1 MGRVLTINN
10 KESYFRPYYFCI
22 QWDIIWKAGF
32 RKVHPTC
39 YMRGE
44 KRMKSIIDVQKR
56 LIPDLVEVM
65 QKRYRI
71 LRYIEIMQPVGRR
84 SLSQSLQITER
95 VLRGETEFLKDQ
107 DLVSISASG
116 MRLTEEGKIILDQ
129 LEHIMK
135 GFSSVPELERQLAT
149 ALDIQ
154 HCNVVTGNS
163 DESEWVK
170 SELGRACVTKM
181 KDIMK
186 DGHIISVTGGSTMN
200 AVADAF
206 TSDLNKKNLLFV
218 PARGGIGADIK
229 DQANTICQRMAL
241 KCGGD
246 YMVLYSPDQV
256 TKELYESFIQ
266 ESSIREVLM
275 KIKSAD
281 IVIHGI
287 GDALTMAKRRMT
299 SEEDMQ
305 KILEGNAVAEAFGYY
320 FDENGKIVH
329 KVQTVGLQLED
340 LQNIPYIFAV
350 AGGASKAKA
359 IKAYMK
365 IAPKNTVLITDEAV
379 TNLILK
385 G

>member
-1 MGRVLTINN
+1 
-10 KESYFRPYYFCI
+10 
-22 QWDIIWKAGF
+22 
-32 RKVHPTC
+32 
-39 YMRGE
+39 
-44 KRMKSIIDVQKR
+44 MKSIINVQKR
-56 LIPDLVEVM
+56 LIPDLVEIM

-95 VLRGETEFLKDQ
+95 VLRSETDFLKDQ
-107 DLVSISASG
+107 DLIAISTSG

-129 LEHIMK
+129 LEPIMK
-135 GFSSVPELERQLAT
+135 EFSSAPELEKQLAA
-149 ALDIQ
+149 ALNLQ
-154 HCNVVTGNS
+154 SCNVVSGNA
-163 DESEWVK
+163 DESDWVK
-170 SELGRACVTKM
+170 SELGRACVSRLKEVI
-181 KDIMK
+181 KE
-186 DGHIISVTGGSTMN
+186 GQVISVTGGSTMN
-200 AVADAF
+200 AVAEAF
-206 TSDLNKKNLLFV
+206 TEKLNKENLLFV

-229 DQANTICQRMAL
+229 DQANTICQKMAN
-241 KCGGD
+241 KAGGN
-246 YMVLYSPDQV
+246 YTVLYSPDQV
-256 TKELYESFIQ
+256 TKEFYETFIQ

-287 GDALTMAKRRMT
+287 GDAMTMARRRMT

-305 KILEGNAVAEAFGYY
+305 KLVQEKAVAEAFGYY
-320 FDENGKIVH
+320 FDENGRIVH

-340 LQNIPYIFAV
+340 LKNIPHIFAV

-379 TNLILK
+379 TNEILK

>member
-1 MGRVLTINN
+1 
-10 KESYFRPYYFCI
+10 
-22 QWDIIWKAGF
+22 
-32 RKVHPTC
+32 
-39 YMRGE
+39 
-44 KRMKSIIDVQKR
+44 MKSIINVQKR
-56 LIPDLVEVM
+56 LIPDLVEIM

-95 VLRGETEFLKDQ
+95 VLRSETDFLKDQ
-107 DLVSISASG
+107 DLIAISTSG

-129 LEHIMK
+129 LEPIMK
-135 GFSSVPELERQLAT
+135 EFSSAPELEKQLAA
-149 ALDIQ
+149 ALNLQ
-154 HCNVVTGNS
+154 SCNVVSGNA
-163 DESEWVK
+163 DESDWVK
-170 SELGRACVTKM
+170 SELGRACVSRLKEVI
-181 KDIMK
+181 KE
-186 DGHIISVTGGSTMN
+186 GQVISVTGGSTMN
-200 AVADAF
+200 AVAEAF
-206 TSDLNKKNLLFV
+206 TEKLNKENLLFV

-229 DQANTICQRMAL
+229 DQANTICQKMAN
-241 KCGGD
+241 KAGGN

-256 TKELYESFIQ
+256 TKEFYETFIQ

-287 GDALTMAKRRMT
+287 GDAMTMARRRMT

-305 KILEGNAVAEAFGYY
+305 KLVQEKAVAEAFGYY
-320 FDENGKIVH
+320 FDENGRIVH

-340 LQNIPYIFAV
+340 LKNIPHIFAV

-379 TNLILK
+379 TNEILK

>member
-1 MGRVLTINN
+1 
-10 KESYFRPYYFCI
+10 
-22 QWDIIWKAGF
+22 
-32 RKVHPTC
+32 
-39 YMRGE
+39 
-44 KRMKSIIDVQKR
+44 MKSIINVQKR
-56 LIPDLVEVM
+56 LIPDLVEIM

-95 VLRGETEFLKDQ
+95 VLRSETDFLKDQ
-107 DLVSISASG
+107 DLIAISTSG

-129 LEHIMK
+129 LEPIMK
-135 GFSSVPELERQLAT
+135 EFSSAPELEKQLAV
-149 ALDIQ
+149 ALNLQ
-154 HCNVVTGNS
+154 SCNVVSGNA
-163 DESEWVK
+163 DESDWVK
-170 SELGRACVTKM
+170 SELGRACVSRLKEV
-181 KDIMK
+181 INE
-186 DGHIISVTGGSTMN
+186 GQVISVTGGSTMN
-200 AVADAF
+200 AVAEAF
-206 TSDLNKKNLLFV
+206 TEKLNKENLLFV

-229 DQANTICQRMAL
+229 DQANTICQKMAN
-241 KCGGD
+241 KAGGN

-256 TKELYESFIQ
+256 TKEFYETFIQ

-287 GDALTMAKRRMT
+287 GDAMTMARRRMT

-305 KILEGNAVAEAFGYY
+305 KLVQEKAVAEAFGYY
-320 FDENGKIVH
+320 FDENGRIVH
-329 KVQTVGLQLED
+329 KVQTVGLQRED
-340 LQNIPYIFAV
+340 LKNIPHIFAV

-379 TNLILK
+379 TNEILK

>member
-1 MGRVLTINN
+1 
-10 KESYFRPYYFCI
+10 
-22 QWDIIWKAGF
+22 
-32 RKVHPTC
+32 
-39 YMRGE
+39 
-44 KRMKSIIDVQKR
+44 
-56 LIPDLVEVM
+56 
-65 QKRYRI
+65 
-71 LRYIEIMQPVGRR
+71 MQPVGRR

-95 VLRGETEFLKDQ
+95 VLRSETDFLKDQ
-107 DLVSISASG
+107 DLIAISTSG

-129 LEHIMK
+129 LESIMK
-135 GFSSVPELERQLAT
+135 EFSSAPELEKQLAA
-149 ALDIQ
+149 ALNLQ
-154 HCNVVTGNS
+154 SCNVVSGNA
-163 DESEWVK
+163 DESDWVK
-170 SELGRACVTKM
+170 SELGRACVSRLKEV
-181 KDIMK
+181 INE
-186 DGHIISVTGGSTMN
+186 GQVISVTGGSTMN
-200 AVADAF
+200 AVAEAF
-206 TSDLNKKNLLFV
+206 TEKLNKENLLFV

-229 DQANTICQRMAL
+229 DQANTICQKMAN
-241 KCGGD
+241 KAGGN

-256 TKELYESFIQ
+256 TKEFYETFIQ

-287 GDALTMAKRRMT
+287 GDAMTMARRRMT

-305 KILEGNAVAEAFGYY
+305 KLVQEKAVAEAFGYY
-320 FDENGKIVH
+320 FDENGRIVH

-340 LQNIPYIFAV
+340 LKNIPHIFAV

-379 TNLILK
+379 TNEILK

>member
-1 MGRVLTINN
+1 
-10 KESYFRPYYFCI
+10 
-22 QWDIIWKAGF
+22 
-32 RKVHPTC
+32 
-39 YMRGE
+39 
-44 KRMKSIIDVQKR
+44 MKSIINVQKR
-56 LIPDLVEVM
+56 LIPDLVEIM

-95 VLRGETEFLKDQ
+95 VLRSETDFLKDQ
-107 DLVSISASG
+107 DLIAISTSG

-129 LEHIMK
+129 LEPIMK
-135 GFSSVPELERQLAT
+135 EFSSAPELEKQLAV
-149 ALDIQ
+149 ALNLQ
-154 HCNVVTGNS
+154 SCNVVSGNA
-163 DESEWVK
+163 DESDWVK
-170 SELGRACVTKM
+170 SELGRACVSRLKEV
-181 KDIMK
+181 INE
-186 DGHIISVTGGSTMN
+186 GQVISVTGGSTMN
-200 AVADAF
+200 AVAEAF
-206 TSDLNKKNLLFV
+206 TEKLNKENLLFV

-229 DQANTICQRMAL
+229 DQANTICQKMAN
-241 KCGGD
+241 KAGGN

-256 TKELYESFIQ
+256 TKEFYETFIQ
-266 ESSIREVLM
+266 ESSIREVLT

-287 GDALTMAKRRMT
+287 GDAMTMARRRMT

-305 KILEGNAVAEAFGYY
+305 KLVQEKAVAEAFGYY
-320 FDENGKIVH
+320 FDENGRIVH

-340 LQNIPYIFAV
+340 LKNIPHIFAV

-379 TNLILK
+379 TNEILK

>member
-1 MGRVLTINN
+1 
-10 KESYFRPYYFCI
+10 
-22 QWDIIWKAGF
+22 
-32 RKVHPTC
+32 
-39 YMRGE
+39 
-44 KRMKSIIDVQKR
+44 MKSIINVQKR
-56 LIPDLVEVM
+56 LIPDLVEIM

-95 VLRGETEFLKDQ
+95 VLRSETDFLKDQ
-107 DLVSISASG
+107 DLIAISTSG

-129 LEHIMK
+129 LEPIMK
-135 GFSSVPELERQLAT
+135 EFSSAPELEKQLAI
-149 ALDIQ
+149 ALNLQ
-154 HCNVVTGNS
+154 SCNVVSGNT
-163 DESEWVK
+163 DESDWVK
-170 SELGRACVTKM
+170 SELGRACVSRLKEII
-181 KDIMK
+181 KE
-186 DGHIISVTGGSTMN
+186 GQVISVTGGSTMN
-200 AVADAF
+200 AVAEAF
-206 TSDLNKKNLLFV
+206 TEKLNKENLLFV

-229 DQANTICQRMAL
+229 DQANTICQKMAN
-241 KCGGD
+241 KAGGN

-256 TKELYESFIQ
+256 TKEFYETFIQ

-287 GDALTMAKRRMT
+287 GDAMTMARRRMT

-305 KILEGNAVAEAFGYY
+305 KLVQEKAVAEAFGYY
-320 FDENGKIVH
+320 FDENGRIVH

-340 LQNIPYIFAV
+340 LKNIPHIFAV

-379 TNLILK
+379 TNELLK

>member
-1 MGRVLTINN
+1 
-10 KESYFRPYYFCI
+10 
-22 QWDIIWKAGF
+22 
-32 RKVHPTC
+32 
-39 YMRGE
+39 
-44 KRMKSIIDVQKR
+44 MKSIINVQKR
-56 LIPDLVEVM
+56 LIPDLVEIM

-95 VLRGETEFLKDQ
+95 VLRSETDFLKDQ
-107 DLVSISASG
+107 DLIAISTSG

-129 LEHIMK
+129 LEPIMK
-135 GFSSVPELERQLAT
+135 EFSSAPELEKQLAA
-149 ALDIQ
+149 ALNLQ
-154 HCNVVTGNS
+154 SCNVVSGNA
-163 DESEWVK
+163 DESDWVK
-170 SELGRACVTKM
+170 SELGRACVSRLKEVI
-181 KDIMK
+181 KE
-186 DGHIISVTGGSTMN
+186 GHVISVTGGSTMN
-200 AVADAF
+200 AVAEAF
-206 TSDLNKKNLLFV
+206 TEKLNKENLLFV

-229 DQANTICQRMAL
+229 DQANTICQKMAN
-241 KCGGD
+241 KAGGN
-246 YMVLYSPDQV
+246 YTVLYSPDQV
-256 TKELYESFIQ
+256 TKELYETFIQ

-287 GDALTMAKRRMT
+287 GDAMTMARRRMT

-305 KILEGNAVAEAFGYY
+305 KLVQEKAVAEAFGYY
-320 FDENGKIVH
+320 FDENGRIVH

-340 LQNIPYIFAV
+340 LKNIPHIFAV

-379 TNLILK
+379 TNEILK